1 MYNDG
6 FKLITNMDY
15 SSIVIDSMRD
25 RCKLFDE
32 MLWLTMDIND
42 LKFENNTFD
51 CVIEKGKN
59 RYFKPKNII
68 VPSIIFLFVL
78 KVLLIHF

>member
-6 FKLITNMDY
+6 YKFITNMDY

-25 RCKLFDE
+25 RCQLLNQ

-51 CVIEKGKN
+51 CVIEKG
-59 RYFKPKNII
+59 
-68 VPSIIFLFVL
+68 IF
-78 KVLLIHF
+78 

>member
-6 FKLITNMDY
+6 YKFITNMDY

-25 RCKLFDE
+25 RCQLLNQ
-32 MLWLTMDIND
+32 MLWLTMDINN

-51 CVIEKGKN
+51 
-59 RYFKPKNII
+59 
-68 VPSIIFLFVL
+68 
-78 KVLLIHF
+78 LIHKDVNYQY